1 MGRRPGGNSAA
12 GAAPAGPAASML
24 SLLREVLLN
33 GGYFNLFISLE
44 LVYSQDNDKICK
56 ACISRYRITSTW
68 NWKSTVLLA
77 SHENQEKAT
86 RIRNKTVFRK
96 AGFQEN
102 GNLRIY

>member
-1 MGRRPGGNSAA
+1 M
-12 GAAPAGPAASML
+12 
-24 SLLREVLLN
+24 
-33 GGYFNLFISLE
+33 FISLE

-86 RIRNKTVFRK
+86 RIPILI
-96 AGFQEN
+96 
-102 GNLRIY
+102 LRRVTIEPNVCDELFKSCLGDL